1 MNTIVIKL
9 KKVFDKLINQNKEI
23 QGSFNLARF
32 FKKDLKSVSA
42 SIPEITLTNGMR
54 IFYLRKEEV
63 STLSKQVQHYFKN
76 GIEVH
81 EGDTVFDVG
90 ANIGL
95 FTLWTFQNCKQN
107 VDIYAF
113 EPIPAIFNVLKANA
127 ERFNPEKIK
136 VFFCGLS
143 QESKNTTFAWFP
155 NASMLSTQYKN
166 DLKSSQQNL
175 KESILRNI
183 TQASWEVRWMYLL
196 PRFLRSFL
204 IEQGLKKVFKIEEVV
219 CQLQTLSEII
229 YQHNIKQIDLL
240 KIDVEKSELDVLLG
254 IKEQDW
260 PKIKQIVVEIHNIED
275 RVEKIKN
282 LLFAHGFKQILIEQ
296 EPLFRG
302 SEIFNLYALRKSQ
315 I

>member
-1 MNTIVIKL
+1 M
-9 KKVFDKLINQNKEI
+9 INQNKEI
-23 QGSFNLARF
+23 QGSFVLARF

-42 SIPEITLTNGMR
+42 SIPEITLTNGMT

-63 STLSKQVQHYFKN
+63 FTLSKQVQHYFRN

-113 EPIPAIFNVLKANA
+113 EPIPAIFNILKANA
-127 ERFNPEKIK
+127 ERFNPQKIR
-136 VFFCGLS
+136 VFAYGLS
-143 QESKNTTFAWFP
+143 QESKDITFAWFP

-166 DLKSSQQNL
+166 DLESLQKEL
-175 KESILRNI
+175 KESILLNI
-183 TQASWEVRWMYLL
+183 DQAPCTVRWMRFL
-196 PRFLRSFL
+196 PVFLRSFL
-204 IEQGLKKVFKIEEVV
+204 IEQGLKSTFKAEEVV

-229 YQHNIKQIDLL
+229 YQYNIKQIDLL

-260 PKIKQIVVEIHNIED
+260 SKIKQIVVEIHNIED

-282 LLFAHGFKQILIEQ
+282 LLSIHGFKQILIDQ

-302 SEIFNLYALRKSQ
+302 SNIFNIYALRQPK